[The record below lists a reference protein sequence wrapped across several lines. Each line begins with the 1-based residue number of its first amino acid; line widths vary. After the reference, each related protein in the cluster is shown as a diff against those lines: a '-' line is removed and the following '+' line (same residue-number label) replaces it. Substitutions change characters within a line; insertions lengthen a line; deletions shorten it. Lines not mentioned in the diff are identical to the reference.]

1 MKELLISYTNYN
13 LWANTKLLGFIE
25 SAAAKDP
32 AVLDKE
38 IPSSFNTLRKT
49 LYHIYY
55 AENIWYKRLNGDSP
69 VYAKKELE
77 NIAAHGNPSGSVAAG
92 LQPASKTNFSL
103 SDLSQFKT
111 LFLSQSQ
118 KFIDYVN
125 QIEDNKLLSD
135 FDYKSTEGKPYRN
148 KIWQSVHHCM
158 NHSTF
163 HRGQLIT
170 MLRNAGYTDLTSTD
184 FITYIRGKNP

>member
-1 MKELLISYTNYN
+1 MKELLLQYTKYN
-13 LWANTKLLGFIE
+13 LWANTKLIGFIE
-25 SAAAKDP
+25 SAAAKAP
-32 AVLDKE
+32 AILDKE

-55 AENIWYKRLNGDSP
+55 AENIWYKRLSGDSA
-69 VYAKKELE
+69 VYTKEELE
-77 NIAAHGNPSGSVAAG
+77 NIATQGNPLPQGGRGG
-92 LQPASKTNFSL
+92 LT
-103 SDLSQFKT
+103 DFKSR
-111 LFLSQSQ
+111 FLSQSQ

-125 QIEDNKLLSD
+125 ETDDKKLLSD

-148 KIWQSVHHCM
+148 KIWQSVQHCM

-170 MLRNAGYTDLTSTD
+170 MLRNALEQSGNPAQTGADLSSTD
-184 FITYIRGKNP
+184 YITFIRET

>member
-1 MKELLISYTNYN
+1 MKDLLLQYTKYN

-55 AENIWYKRLNGDSP
+55 AENIWYKRLNGESP
-69 VYAKKELE
+69 VYQKEELK
-77 NIAAHGNPSGSVAAG
+77 NIASHGNPAQGPVAAG
-92 LQPASKTNFSL
+92 LQPTF
-103 SDLSQFKT
+103 SQFKSQ
-111 LFLSQSQ
+111 FLSQSQ

-125 QIEDNKLLSD
+125 QIDDNKLLAG

-148 KIWQSVHHCM
+148 SIWQSVHHCM

-170 MLRNAGYTDLTSTD
+170 MLRNAGFTDLSSTD
-184 FITYIRGKNP
+184 YITYIREVK